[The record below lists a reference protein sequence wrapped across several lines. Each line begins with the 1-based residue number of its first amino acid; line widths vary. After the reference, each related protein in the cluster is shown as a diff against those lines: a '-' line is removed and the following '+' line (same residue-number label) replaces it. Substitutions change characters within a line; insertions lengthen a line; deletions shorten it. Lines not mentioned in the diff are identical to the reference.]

1 LEVETKT
8 PPLDLYLNYYRAK
21 FERRT
26 KATPAGKVIEE
37 AERRVRSR
45 FDLLGRS
52 KKKKRLD
59 KDKEILVEW
68 RGDDPKKDLEE
79 VLWEEWG
86 RRVKEKEEERRRRGV
101 EVGLERGGV
110 ACFRAQK
117 PWIALKKYVQ
127 RHDGLR
133 KAESSALIQARTGKI
148 GLKAFLFQRKVPGI
162 PTPLCDCGG
171 APETVG
177 HLLEGCEAHEPPQGL
192 GTPRM
197 LRQKIARGEN
207 VRPVLRWLMRRLPEY
222 KVALELEQEDGD
234 EDD

>member
-1 LEVETKT
+1 M
-8 PPLDLYLNYYRAK
+8 
-21 FERRT
+21 
-26 KATPAGKVIEE
+26 
-37 AERRVRSR
+37 
-45 FDLLGRS
+45 GRS

-101 EVGLERGGV
+101 EVGLERGGI

-197 LRQKIARGEN
+197 LRKKIARGEN